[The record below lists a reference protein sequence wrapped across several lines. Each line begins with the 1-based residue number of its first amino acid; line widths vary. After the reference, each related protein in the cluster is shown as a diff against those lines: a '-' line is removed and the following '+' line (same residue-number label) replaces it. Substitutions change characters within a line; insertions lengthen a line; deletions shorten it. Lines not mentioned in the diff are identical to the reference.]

1 MNTQEIIITIDKIE
15 KKLANLKVM
24 IQDYEGCKSPLS
36 KKVIED
42 TIIKVIKPFEDMVKP
57 VEKSE
62 TIQK

>member
-1 MNTQEIIITIDKIE
+1 MNTQEINTTIDKIE
-15 KKLANLKVM
+15 KKLSNLKVM
-24 IQDYEGCKSPLS
+24 IQDYETCKSPLS
-36 KKVIED
+36 KKIIED